1 MLDGVAPG
9 ALRLEPCAA
18 GLLVE
23 AASAGVRAAGH
34 ALLPGARR
42 LLRAGER
49 VVVRGNALAL
59 PVEEAPAGARVGS
72 TRVIASGLLRRAADR
87 AGAPPGPHLLVL
99 TGPDAGQRLPL
110 GPEQTLGRSRR
121 ATLRLA
127 DPRASRLHARLRV
140 DDAGATVE
148 DLGARNGLRVN
159 GVPIEARAQPLLP
172 GDVLGVG
179 ETELALVVPW
189 AAGVREA
196 PAELAAA
203 PEAAPRGSDLRRTA
217 AALLALAALALALA
231 GA

>member
-1 MLDGVAPG
+1 M
-9 ALRLEPCAA
+9 
-18 GLLVE
+18 
-23 AASAGVRAAGH
+23 
-34 ALLPGARR
+34 
-42 LLRAGER
+42 
-49 VVVRGNALAL
+49 VRGHALAL
-59 PVEEAPAGARVGS
+59 PVEEAPAGARAGS
-72 TRVIASGLLRRAADR
+72 TRVIASGLLRRGADR
-87 AGAPPGPHLLVL
+87 AGSPSGPHLLVL

-159 GVPIEARAQPLLP
+159 GVPIEARAQPLLA

-179 ETELALVVPW
+179 ETELALIVPW

-196 PAELAAA
+196 SPPAPELAAA
-203 PEAAPRGSDLRRTA
+203 TEAAPRGSDLRRTA